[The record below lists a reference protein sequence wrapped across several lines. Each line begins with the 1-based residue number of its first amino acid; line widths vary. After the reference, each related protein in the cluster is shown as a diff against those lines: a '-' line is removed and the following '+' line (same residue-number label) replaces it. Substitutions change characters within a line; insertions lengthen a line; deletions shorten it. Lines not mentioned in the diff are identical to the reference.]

1 MAWAIWIFGSAFW
14 SIFALAE
21 AVRYF
26 HSFTNGLGIVPPVR
40 RGVRPDRSSSSSVS
54 SSQVIR
60 YRGQLLGSPQGS
72 RRQGSAVS
80 PGRPVLSAPGDFV
93 VDLVAD
99 PSADAGPEGRH
110 APHRP
115 PWAANAPNVS
125 PAPGRLGAPGRTPP
139 APPG

>member
-40 RGVRPDRSSSSSVS
+40 RGVRPDRSSSSSLS

-60 YRGQLLGSPQGS
+60 YRGQLLGSRRGS
-72 RRQGSAVS
+72 RRSA
-80 PGRPVLSAPGDFV
+80 
-93 VDLVAD
+93 
-99 PSADAGPEGRH
+99 
-110 APHRP
+110 
-115 PWAANAPNVS
+115 
-125 PAPGRLGAPGRTPP
+125 GAPRPRWPGPAGRGTDHIVPQGQE
-139 APPG
+139 AEG